1 MSSKKPSQG
10 VDTLHKQALKLLLS
24 YAVTAKQAADYDWSN
39 SGLGRRVAELNR
51 FIKRDLAEL
60 KVELDNMTVRHR
72 RVITSAV
79 LNNPSHPTMLKCG
92 GDYYNYFDR
101 VNSIVSPHTG
111 ELMDLIAQKA
121 AMEKVQA

>member
-24 YAVTAKQAADYDWSN
+24 YAVTAKQAADYDWSG
-39 SGLGRRVAELNR
+39 SGFGRRVAELNR